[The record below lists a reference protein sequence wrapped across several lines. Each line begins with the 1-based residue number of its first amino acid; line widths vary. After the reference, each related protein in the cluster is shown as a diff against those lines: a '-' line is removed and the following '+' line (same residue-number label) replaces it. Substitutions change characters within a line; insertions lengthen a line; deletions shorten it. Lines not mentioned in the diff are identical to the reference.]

1 MSNIGAS
8 MKYIAKKEY
17 AALSDQDNFLAL
29 GSASTHLILKDGLEV
44 EVPKALLPL
53 PKKIK
58 DCLKEVKK
66 DGK

>member
-1 MSNIGAS
+1 MSNIGVS
-8 MKYIAKKEY
+8 MKYVAKKEY

-29 GSASTHLILKDGLEV
+29 GSASTHLILKEGLEV
-44 EVPKALLPL
+44 EVPKSLLPL

-66 DGK
+66 EVK